1 MNYRTLGDITR
12 ALKNQL
18 VGANQTQEPQ
28 VAKTPEATPTVKDSG
43 AIKVRA
49 PRKKK

>member
-28 VAKTPEATPTVKDSG
+28 VDKTPEATPIKDAG
-43 AIKVRA
+43 IVALKA